1 MLTPSIWLECLE
13 NRLGHITTNWDG
25 MIILTGDMNID
36 LLGDRDTIA
45 TQYCTLLDIFGLKQ
59 IVSEPTRL
67 TRTTRTLIDHIVT
80 NMPSRVT
87 HTGVI
92 PCGIVSDHDGPFACV
107 NIRVSCYQPRYKYT
121 RSMKRFDAKTFLED
135 VAQLPL
141 SLVYSSNDPDEQ
153 LEILNSLLTE
163 CIERHAPLRRYRMT
177 RLPAPWMNC
186 EEIRDLQSKR
196 NKLRYEAHKTHSD
209 TSWNA
214 VWLVRNKLKTVI
226 RKARKSF
233 METAL
238 SSSNGKKVWRVIH
251 RVLKPTQQPLRLDP
265 AELNIAFG
273 STASRTLNTEVTTS
287 DDLVK
292 LISNLPEL
300 KIIHSLNYVALL
312 VAKY

>member
-13 NRLGHITTNWDG
+13 NLLGHITTNWDG

-59 IVSEPTRL
+59 MVSEPTRL

-135 VAQLPL
+135 VAHLPL

-163 CIERHAPLRRYRMT
+163 CIERHAPLR
-177 RLPAPWMNC
+177 
-186 EEIRDLQSKR
+186 
-196 NKLRYEAHKTHSD
+196 
-209 TSWNA
+209 
-214 VWLVRNKLKTVI
+214 
-226 RKARKSF
+226 
-233 METAL
+233 
-238 SSSNGKKVWRVIH
+238 
-251 RVLKPTQQPLRLDP
+251 
-265 AELNIAFG
+265 
-273 STASRTLNTEVTTS
+273 
-287 DDLVK
+287 
-292 LISNLPEL
+292 
-300 KIIHSLNYVALL
+300 
-312 VAKY
+312 